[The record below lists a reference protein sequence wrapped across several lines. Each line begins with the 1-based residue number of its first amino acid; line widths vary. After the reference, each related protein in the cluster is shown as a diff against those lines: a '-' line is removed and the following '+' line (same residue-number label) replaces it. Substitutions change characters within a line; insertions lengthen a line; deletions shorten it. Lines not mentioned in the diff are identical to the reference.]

1 LYDDDN
7 ALSFMVFNATSR
19 FQLYRGCLIIHVA
32 GRLNTLNIHLG
43 TDHLT
48 CRLWFFVSFRIFFR
62 TTRELE
68 HLFFLSRQARN
79 CFPDFNIS
87 LYDKNSESDFSST
100 KIRIFF
106 SATLGIRI
114 FFLETPPWKLNGPSL
129 IYFLFCYN
137 SVFKIVFDK
146 TRVRTP
152 LSSLYKHGRLACYGL
167 TNKVI
172 TYLLTI

>member
-68 HLFFLSRQARN
+68 HLFFCRAKR
-79 CFPDFNIS
+79 
-87 LYDKNSESDFSST
+87 E
-100 KIRIFF
+100 
-106 SATLGIRI
+106 
-114 FFLETPPWKLNGPSL
+114 
-129 IYFLFCYN
+129 
-137 SVFKIVFDK
+137 IVFQTLTLAYMTK
-146 TRVRTP
+146 TLNQIFP
-152 LSSLYKHGRLACYGL
+152 PPKSEYFFQQHWESEYFFWKPPPGS
-167 TNKVI
+167 
-172 TYLLTI
+172 